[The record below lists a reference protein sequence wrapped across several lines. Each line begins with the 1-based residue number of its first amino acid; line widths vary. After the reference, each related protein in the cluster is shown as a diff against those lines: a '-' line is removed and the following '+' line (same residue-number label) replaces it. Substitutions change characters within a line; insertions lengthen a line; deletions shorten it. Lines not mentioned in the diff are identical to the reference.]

1 MKYLVRLLWKV
12 LLPISE
18 SFHPE
23 TKSGEFFNLAGG
35 RSFARSLGG
44 DFRLEA
50 VPVVLSPTDL
60 FHTALRQTRTELGI
74 EGSRFPYRSSTSQ
87 QPFSANFSLQC
98 HSRFLCVTIRLD
110 PFHVM
115 GECDWAKLQ
124 DIRGHGALWTLTRK
138 VLALS
143 STGDKTAPLNREPQV
158 FPAIHIQALEE
169 DLPDWKSQLVS
180 LVTRHPNVNTDV
192 VDTILEKNQK
202 HQLDRILLLIDKQ
215 GVAAYAPIGTTSDAV
230 QASLARFENSVA
242 MLQLGAVLRLKLR
255 ANAGLTNDERWAITS
270 PNEAIPASVSG
281 RRIWSLFVLEFSLP
295 TWLNTVKPMMHEF
308 SPPMNQVMPNAPATS
323 MRILLVTVTTVETRA
338 LQAALIEATGRQP
351 TVRNIDGFPYKD
363 FGRLGDY
370 EVWHQISGMGSGGI
384 DGSQEAVRRG
394 ISSVSPV
401 AVLMV
406 GIAFGVDPKK
416 QPIGT
421 ILVSKQI
428 QTYELQRVNKD
439 ASITLRGDKV
449 SASPMLLNWVAH
461 AEIEWPESEPE
472 VKKGLVLSGEK
483 LVDNKDFRDQLV
495 QIAPGALGGEM
506 EGAGV
511 YAASQTAKVEWLLV
525 KAVCDWADGN
535 KAEDK
540 DKLQAKAAMAAA
552 KFSVLMLRATSES
565 SS

>member
-12 LLPISE
+12 LLPVSE

-23 TKSGEFFNLAGG
+23 TANSEFFNLTGG

-44 DFRLEA
+44 DFRLKS

-60 FHTALRQTRTELGI
+60 FHAALRQTRTELRL
-74 EGSRFPYRSSTSQ
+74 EGSRFPYRSSNSQ
-87 QPFSANFSLQC
+87 EPFSVNFSLHC

-110 PFHVM
+110 PFLVE

-124 DIRGHGALWTLTRK
+124 DIRIHGTLWPLTRK
-138 VLALS
+138 VVALS
-143 STGDKTAPLNREPQV
+143 SAGDKAAPLNREPQV

-180 LVTRHPNVNTDV
+180 LVTRHPNVNADV
-192 VDTILEKNQK
+192 VDTVLEKNRA
-202 HQLDRILLLIDKQ
+202 HQLDRTLLLVDKQ
-215 GVAAYAPIGTTSDAV
+215 GVAAYVPSGTTSDAV
-230 QASLARFENSVA
+230 HASLARFENSAA
-242 MLQLGAVLRLKLR
+242 MLQLGAALRLKLR
-255 ANAGLTNDERWAITS
+255 ANADLTDDERWAISS
-270 PNEAIPASVSG
+270 PNEVIPASVSG
-281 RRIWSLFVLEFSLP
+281 RRIWSLIVLEFSLQ
-295 TWLNTVKPMMHEF
+295 TWLNALKPVMHI
-308 SPPMNQVMPNAPATS
+308 SSLPSNQVMPNAPAAPP
-323 MRILLVTVTTVETRA
+323 RILLVTVTTVETRA
-338 LQAALIEATGRQP
+338 LQAALIEATGREP
-351 TVRNIDGFPYKD
+351 AVRNIGGFPYKD
-363 FGRLGDY
+363 FGRIGDY
-370 EVWHQISGMGSGGI
+370 EVWHQISGMGSGGL

-394 ISSVSPV
+394 ILSVSPF

-406 GIAFGVDPKK
+406 GIAFGVDPKT

-449 SASPMLLNWVAH
+449 SASPMLLNWAAH
-461 AEIEWPESEPE
+461 AEVEWPESEPE

-483 LVDNKDFRDQLV
+483 LVDNQDFRDQLV
-495 QIAPGALGGEM
+495 QKAPGALGGEM

-511 YAASQTAKVEWLLV
+511 YVASQTAKVEWLLV

-535 KAEDK
+535 KANDK
-540 DKLQAKAAMAAA
+540 DQLQAKAAIAAA

-565 SS
+565 R